1 MTTQLTTTHHS
12 SVTEDQIDHLGH
24 MNVRFYGANA
34 VAGGDALVQ
43 SMVRD
48 EAITL
53 RPYDAYTR
61 HHREQLLGSRLVVRS
76 GVLAAD
82 ETALRLYH
90 ELANEDMGV
99 LAATFVHR
107 CSIPTS
113 GADGA
118 IALPAALVAAGNTR
132 SGEIPAHGAS
142 RSININADPHQS
154 APTFDEAN
162 SRGLAMRKVRAVSA
176 EECDGTGAYIL
187 SAAPMLTWG
196 GESATNKVPEMLHDV
211 PGGIRMGWASMETR
225 HVIARLPRLGD
236 RVQSFSAVVRLED
249 KTSQRMMWVFDVD
262 SGELLTTFEIV
273 NLAFDIEARAAMSIP
288 AHIRAWETSALHADL
303 APR

>member
-1 MTTQLTTTHHS
+1 MSTQLETTHQS

-34 VAGGDALVQ
+34 VAGGDALVNTMA
-43 SMVRD
+43 SDVP
-48 EAITL
+48 ITL

-82 ETALRLYH
+82 ATALRLYH
-90 ELANEDMGV
+90 ELANEESGV

-107 CSIPTS
+107 CSIPSSST
-113 GADGA
+113 DGL
-118 IALPAALVAAGNTR
+118 IALPSALVASAIER
-132 SGEIPAHGAS
+132 SGEIPPHGAS
-142 RSININADPHQS
+142 RSINIDVDPHQS
-154 APTFDEAN
+154 APTFDEATA
-162 SRGLAMRKVRAVSA
+162 RGLAMRKVRAVSE
-176 EECDGTGAYIL
+176 EECDATGAYIL

-288 AHIRAWETSALHADL
+288 ERIRSWEASALHADL